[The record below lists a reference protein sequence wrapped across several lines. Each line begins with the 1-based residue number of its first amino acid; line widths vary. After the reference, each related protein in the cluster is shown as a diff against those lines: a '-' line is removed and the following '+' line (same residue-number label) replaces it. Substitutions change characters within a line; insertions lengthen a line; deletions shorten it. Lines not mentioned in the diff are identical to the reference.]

1 MTPDPPHGVYVHVP
15 WCRVHCPYCAFV
27 VVVER
32 DPDWT
37 GFVDGV
43 LRDHAAVAPAFP
55 GLPDSLYLGGGT
67 PSLLPEA
74 HLARLLA
81 GLPLAPGAEITM
93 EVNPGTTDR
102 ARLQAACA
110 LGVNRLSLGVQ
121 SFTTH
126 HARRLARGHDLRQA
140 EGLLEDVAALPLA
153 TWSLDLMFALPGQT
167 LEELDADLDRVLA
180 LRPPH
185 VSLYGLTYEP
195 GTPFH
200 DRRAQGRLVEADEET
215 WRAMYLHIGQRLQGA
230 GWERYE
236 VSNFARPGHRS
247 RHNEAC
253 WRGAFYAG
261 LGPGAHGYLPATP
274 LAPWGTRTVN
284 RADVAQWRVD
294 PVQEVEHL
302 DARTAAADLV
312 LSTLRHRDGLP
323 LSRLAGL
330 GLTPGEAVVSA
341 LVEAGLIT
349 ADPAHIRLTAAG
361 VPLADG
367 ITTRLV
373 RALRESDDS
382 VRQHRAQT
390 L

>member
-1 MTPDPPHGVYVHVP
+1 M
-15 WCRVHCPYCAFV
+15 

-32 DPDWT
+32 DPDWRR
-37 GFVDGV
+37 FVDGV
-43 LRDHAAVAPAFP
+43 LRDHARTAAAFP

-74 HLARLLA
+74 HLARLLEA
-81 GLPLAPGAEITM
+81 MPLAWGAEITM

-102 ARLQAACA
+102 ARLAAACA

-140 EGLLEDVAALPLA
+140 ERLLDDVAALPLRS
-153 TWSLDLMFALPGQT
+153 WSLDLMFALPGQT
-167 LEELDADLDRVLA
+167 LEELDADLDHVLA

-200 DRRAQGRLVEADEET
+200 ARRAQGRLVEADEET
-215 WRAMYLHIGQRLQGA
+215 WAAMYQRIGERLRGA
-230 GWERYE
+230 GWQRYE
-236 VSNFARPGHRS
+236 VSNLALPGHRS

-261 LGPGAHGYLPATP
+261 LGPSAHGYLPPDPA
-274 LAPWGTRTVN
+274 APWGRRTVN
-284 RADVAQWRVD
+284 RADLTAWLAD
-294 PVQEVEHL
+294 PLEEEERL
-302 DARTAAADLV
+302 EARAAAADLL
-312 LSTLRHRDGLP
+312 LSTLRHEDGVP
-323 LSRLAGL
+323 LARLREM
-330 GLTPGEAVVSA
+330 GLTLDPRA
-341 LVEAGLIT
+341 LAPLVGGGLLQD
-349 ADPAHIRLTAAG
+349 ANPHLRLTEAG

-367 ITTRLV
+367 LTRRLV
-373 RALRESDDS
+373 QAL
-382 VRQHRAQT
+382 
-390 L
+390 LPL

>member
-1 MTPDPPHGVYVHVP
+1 MP
-15 WCRVHCPYCAFV
+15 WCRVHCPYCAFA

-32 DPDWT
+32 DPDWR

-43 LRDHAAVAPAFP
+43 LRDHARTAPAFP

-74 HLARLLA
+74 HLARLLE
-81 GLPLAPGAEITM
+81 GIPRAPGAEVTL

-102 ARLQAACA
+102 TRLAAACA
-110 LGVNRLSLGVQ
+110 LGVTRLSLGVQ

-140 EGLLEDVAALPLA
+140 ERLLDDVAALPLRS
-153 TWSLDLMFALPGQT
+153 WSLDLMFALPGQT

-200 DRRAQGRLVEADEET
+200 ARRAEGRLVEADEET
-215 WRAMYLHIGQRLQGA
+215 WAAMYRRVGDRLRAA

-236 VSNFARPGHRS
+236 VSNLALPGHRS

-261 LGPGAHGYLPATP
+261 LGPSAHGYLPPTP
-274 LAPWGTRTVN
+274 KAPWGTRTVN
-284 RADVAQWRVD
+284 HADLARWRAD
-294 PVQEVEHL
+294 PVLEEERL
-302 DARTAAADLV
+302 DARTAAADLL
-312 LSTLRHRDGLP
+312 LSTLRHVDGLP
-323 LSRLAGL
+323 LARLRALGLDLEPRVLAPLRDAGL
-330 GLTPGEAVVSA
+330 LEQDRHS
-341 LVEAGLIT
+341 L
-349 ADPAHIRLTAAG
+349 RLTEAG

-367 ITTRLV
+367 LTGRLV
-373 RALRESDDS
+373 RGLRT
-382 VRQHRAQT
+382 A
-390 L
+390 